1 MIFYFYLCAS
11 NVALCVIMLTI
22 NLLTNNNIIM
32 MKKEWYESPAMEVVE
47 FANEGV
53 ICSSIDV
60 HNPFSGSTE
69 EEL

>member
-1 MIFYFYLCAS
+1 
-11 NVALCVIMLTI
+11 
-22 NLLTNNNIIM
+22 M

>member
-1 MIFYFYLCAS
+1 
-11 NVALCVIMLTI
+11 MLFI
-22 NLLTNNNIIM
+22 LDMSVLVNNNNI
-32 MKKEWYESPAMEVVE
+32 MKTEKYVAPEIGVVE

-60 HNPFSGSTE
+60 SNPFSGSTE

>member
-1 MIFYFYLCAS
+1 
-11 NVALCVIMLTI
+11 MLAI

-32 MKKEWYESPAMEVVE
+32 KVKKEQYESPTMEVVE

-60 HNPFSGSTE
+60 YNPFSGSTE

>member
-1 MIFYFYLCAS
+1 MKTEKY
-11 NVALCVIMLTI
+11 VAPEIG
-22 NLLTNNNIIM
+22 
-32 MKKEWYESPAMEVVE
+32 VVE

-60 HNPFSGSTE
+60 SNPFSGSTE